1 MKPPQEIQIKSEEPY
16 NFQNKKFPVEIPPK
30 NVSASQISQ
39 NKPSE
44 DEDEI
49 MKMIRS
55 QIKIQYPQKS

>member
-1 MKPPQEIQIKSEEPY
+1 MLKPPQEILIKNEEPF
-16 NFQNKKFPVEIPPK
+16 NFQNKKFPLEIPQK
-30 NVSASQISQ
+30 NIVLAQ
-39 NKPSE
+39 NKPNE